1 MLTRRSAC
9 LGLATASLTRVSV
22 AGAEGPQAL
31 GPLLVRLAGHA
42 ARFEEMK
49 RRASFTLAGH
59 IEEVDGNGAVDGS
72 KDLVVRFTATPT
84 ESIREI
90 VRYLEDGADKTAEAR
105 KKAAERKKRGHKPA
119 GRDVHLPF
127 LASEQPRYVFSLAER
142 DRSNPSL
149 VRVAFH
155 PKKAARD
162 AYKGSAWVDARDG
175 EILSMGFSPSKNPIF
190 VEHIDVTMRFDLRTA
205 LGRAPSKLTFE
216 GKGGVLFVRKHF
228 RGTATISDASVAF

>member
-9 LGLATASLTRVSV
+9 IGLATASLTRVSV

-31 GPLLVRLAGHA
+31 GPLLARLAGHA

-59 IEEVDGNGAVDGS
+59 IEELDGNGAVDGS

-90 VRYLEDGADKTAEAR
+90 VRYLEDGADKTAEAQ
-105 KKAAERKKRGHKPA
+105 KKAAARKKSGHKPA

-127 LASEQPRYVFSLAER
+127 LASEQSRYVFSLAER

-228 RGTATISDASVAF
+228 RGSATISDASVAF